1 MTYDELVT
9 AVQDYCENTFATVD
23 MNTFIRQAEQRI
35 FNVAQP
41 ANQRKNVTG
50 SLSANN
56 KYLNCP
62 GDFFSVYSLA
72 IFPAAGGAYE
82 YLLDKD
88 VNFIRDA
95 YPNPAITGKP
105 KHYAIFGPL
114 STNQDE
120 LTFIVGPT
128 PDAAYS
134 AELHY
139 YAYPE
144 SIIQTPVIT
153 LGTVTGGSLYT
164 NGTYL
169 NVPLTGGA
177 GSGAVANVVIS
188 GNAVTSVTLVQGGTG
203 FVIGDT
209 LSATSSTIGN
219 TGSGFSIPV
228 STVGN
233 ALGTSWLG
241 DNFDS
246 VLLYGTM
253 CEALTYMKGDADM
266 VKLYQDRYV
275 QAVALYKNLADGK
288 QRGDAYRNGQ
298 VRTQVN

>member
-1 MTYDELVT
+1 MTYNELVT
-9 AVQDYCENTFATVD
+9 AVQNYCENVFAKVD
-23 MNTFIRQAEQRI
+23 IDTFIRQAEQRI

-50 SLSANN
+50 SLTSGN

-62 GDFFSVYSLA
+62 ADFFSVYSLA
-72 IFPAAGGAYE
+72 IYPAAGGAYE

-88 VNFIRDA
+88 VNFIRQA
-95 YPNPAITGKP
+95 YPNPATTGKP

-114 STNQDE
+114 SGNQDE

-128 PDAAYS
+128 PDATYN

-144 SIIQTPVIT
+144 SIADAPDGRT
-153 LGTVTGGSLYT
+153 
-164 NGTYL
+164 
-169 NVPLTGGA
+169 
-177 GSGAVANVVIS
+177 
-188 GNAVTSVTLVQGGTG
+188 
-203 FVIGDT
+203 
-209 LSATSSTIGN
+209 
-219 TGSGFSIPV
+219 
-228 STVGN
+228 
-233 ALGTSWLG
+233 WLG

-253 CEALTYMKGDADM
+253 NEALTYMKGEAEM

-275 QAVALYKNLADGK
+275 QAIALYKNLADGK